1 MKPLP
6 RVHAARSPSLA
17 LVVVW
22 LSLLA
27 AACGA
32 TPDADVPDGRNM
44 TIEEAGFVAQGKL
57 FEIYD
62 TETDPVVTAVE
73 GTRGEWKATPVWV
86 LDLEVAVTIEGQR
99 EEMRWRMYVG
109 TGADGPTVVDAQ
121 EE

>member
-1 MKPLP
+1 MKLLP
-6 RVHAARSPSLA
+6 RVHATRSLWLA
-17 LVVVW
+17 PIVVW

-27 AACGA
+27 VACSA

-44 TIEEAGFVAQGKL
+44 TIEEAGFVSQGKL

-62 TETDPVVTAVE
+62 AEADPVVTAVE

-86 LDLEVAVTIEGQR
+86 LDLDVAVTIDDRRQKV
-99 EEMRWRMYVG
+99 RWRMYVG